1 MAPKAKIAIENVNKP
16 GRTIS
21 VDADKYLAMKA
32 AVLAV
37 LPTSAPGLTLVELR
51 DRLGSHLPESLFPA
65 GAKAGWWM
73 MGVQLDLLAK
83 GVIARD
89 GGKPIRLHQV
99 NL

>member
-1 MAPKAKIAIENVNKP
+1 MAPKAKIEIENVNKP

-37 LPTSAPGLTLVELR
+37 LPTSGPGLTLVELR
-51 DRLGSHLPESLFPA
+51 DRIGPHLPESLFPG

-83 GVIARD
+83 RVIAR
-89 GGKPIRLHQV
+89 GGAKPIKLHQT